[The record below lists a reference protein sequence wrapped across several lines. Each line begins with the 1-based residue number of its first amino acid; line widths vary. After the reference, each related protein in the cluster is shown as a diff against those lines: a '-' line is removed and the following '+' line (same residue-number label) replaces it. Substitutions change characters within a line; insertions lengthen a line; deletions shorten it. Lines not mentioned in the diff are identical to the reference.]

1 MELIKKLRNF
11 FSTDVLLLLELNGI
25 EKQRLVPYD
34 FLEETLSNNS
44 VNTH

>member
-11 FSTDVLLLLELNGI
+11 FSTDVLLLLKLNGI
-25 EKQRLVPYD
+25 EKQRLVSYD